1 MIVDM
6 GMGSLSPMMAGLHGS
21 RLRHGDRKD
30 RHGTI
35 KRAAMMARDRRKTEC
50 SKPTAGFVS
59 RQHGPDKPRHALR
72 PSGPRNDE
80 RLRTGVTS
88 KRRPDDGTRFVC
100 SSAARA
106 VTCRR
111 RSFGP
116 MPAKLDIRSRGGRP
130 SRTQA
135 CPLLT
140 RPPLTAAAGRQA
152 CRERR
157 QGEAPPFRRA

>member
-1 MIVDM
+1 
-6 GMGSLSPMMAGLHGS
+6 MMS
-21 RLRHGDRKD
+21 
-30 RHGTI
+30 
-35 KRAAMMARDRRKTEC
+35 RDRRKTGC

-88 KRRPDDGTRFVC
+88 KRQPDDGTRFVC

-111 RSFGP
+111 RSFGTN
-116 MPAKLDIRSRGGRP
+116 ARDSLFDLEGAG
-130 SRTQA
+130 
-135 CPLLT
+135 LL
-140 RPPLTAAAGRQA
+140 
-152 CRERR
+152 EHK
-157 QGEAPPFRRA
+157 RAFY